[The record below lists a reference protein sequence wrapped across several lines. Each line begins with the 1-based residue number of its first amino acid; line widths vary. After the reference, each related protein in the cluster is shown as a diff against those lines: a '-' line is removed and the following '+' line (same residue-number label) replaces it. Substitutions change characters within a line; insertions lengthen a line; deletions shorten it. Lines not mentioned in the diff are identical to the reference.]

1 MKKRGLPKGWVY
13 KKLGEISKIR
23 SGGTPSRSCPEYWS
37 NGTIPWVK
45 IGDMSSKYVEKTQEK
60 ISHSGLDNSAAK
72 LLEKD
77 TLLISIFATLGEVS
91 ILKIDAACNQ
101 AIAGITVDPKLISTD
116 YLYYY
121 LIHIKNNIKDRGRG
135 VAQNNINLSILNN
148 TQIVVPPLETQQKI
162 VAILDKAEEIK
173 RLRAEAN
180 AQTQKL
186 IQSVFL
192 DMFGDPVKNPKGW
205 STSRIGDVTSKISSG
220 STPLGGREVYS
231 KSGKLFIRSQ
241 NVLMNRLNLDDVAY
255 IDNATHTNMKRTWV
269 NCGDVLLNITGAS
282 IGRVAWYDGENGSA
296 NVNQHV
302 CIIRPNHKMILPEVL
317 AFQISMPSF
326 QQKIMMKQS
335 GATRQAFTF
344 TQISDFKIILPDL
357 ALQNHFLSIMR
368 AINGVGQKQKEQD
381 SQLLLNKNNLLS
393 NAFNGELVA

>member
-1 MKKRGLPKGWVY
+1 LEQRNDS
-13 KKLGEISKIR
+13 LGKN
-23 SGGTPSRSCPEYWS
+23 W
-37 NGTIPWVK
+37 
-45 IGDMSSKYVEKTQEK
+45 SKYVEKTQEK

-173 RLRAEAN
+173 RLRAVAN
-180 AQTQKL
+180 VQTQKL

-192 DMFGDPVKNPKGW
+192 DMFGDPLTNPCGFDTKKLWEVTEVRGRVGW
-205 STSRIGDVTSKISSG
+205 RGYKRTDLRESGPIVIGATHITDYGSIDL
-220 STPLGGREVYS
+220 STPVHISQDKYLESPEIIVKKHDIIFTQRGNTIG
-231 KSGKLFIRSQ
+231 KSGLVRADIGEATI
-241 NVLMNRLNLDDVAY
+241 NPCVL
-255 IDNATHTNMKRTWV
+255 
-269 NCGDVLLNITGAS
+269 
-282 IGRVAWYDGENGSA
+282 
-296 NVNQHV
+296 
-302 CIIRPNHKMILPEVL
+302 IIRPTLINPYYLNYLFNHRVIKDKFWELNKSSAQPMIT
-317 AFQISMPSF
+317 
-326 QQKIMMKQS
+326 QQDIK
-335 GATRQAFTF
+335 
-344 TQISDFKIILPDL
+344 
-357 ALQNHFLSIMR
+357 NLSIIIPPLRTQEYFAQIVCNVQNMMTKEFHFDYNYHKLYR
-368 AINGVGQKQKEQD
+368 GILQK
-381 SQLLLNKNNLLS
+381 
-393 NAFNGELVA
+393 AFSGELTT

>member
-1 MKKRGLPKGWVY
+1 LKKRGLPKGWVY

-173 RLRAEAN
+173 RLRAVAN
-180 AQTQKL
+180 VQTQKL

-192 DMFGDPVKNPKGW
+192 DMFGDPVKNPNNYKKGRIRDLTI
-205 STSRIGDVTSKISSG
+205 STQHGDV
-220 STPLGGREVYS
+220 
-231 KSGKLFIRSQ
+231 
-241 NVLMNRLNLDDVAY
+241 
-255 IDNATHTNMKRTWV
+255 
-269 NCGDVLLNITGAS
+269 
-282 IGRVAWYDGENGSA
+282 
-296 NVNQHV
+296 
-302 CIIRPNHKMILPEVL
+302 
-317 AFQISMPSF
+317 
-326 QQKIMMKQS
+326 
-335 GATRQAFTF
+335 
-344 TQISDFKIILPDL
+344 
-357 ALQNHFLSIMR
+357 
-368 AINGVGQKQKEQD
+368 
-381 SQLLLNKNNLLS
+381 
-393 NAFNGELVA
+393 